1 MDMQSDRSMEPG
13 ECPGGVQPPPVGAAQ
28 PLARV
33 IGVSGA
39 KITVQFSSDASRS
52 LADVTV
58 GDLLAVRSR
67 RSLVVGILG
76 DVLGSGPAD
85 GRRDS
90 QPIGHVD
97 LLGEILCTASGE
109 QWFERGV
116 TCYPTIG
123 SDVGLVGE
131 TELRLMFGSEGAD
144 GIVVGRLRD
153 ERSVAACIRVD
164 HMLQRHFAVLGSTG
178 SGKSSAVAVI
188 LREVMA
194 ARPNLRVLLIDTH
207 DEYHRSF
214 GEGAF
219 ILRPQNF
226 RLPHWLFSFDEI
238 VHIIFGRHSQ
248 VAQEVGLLSEL
259 IPLAK
264 NEYRRSRGAERTG
277 YRGSELESA
286 GYSVDT
292 PVPYRLEDLIA
303 LIESRMGKLENNAIA
318 VHYQRLLARINV
330 ARTNRRFSFIFDNEG
345 DGLAEIVSQL
355 FRLQPDGPSMTIV
368 QTAGLPVEVFDPVV
382 SALFRLAFEF
392 GLHTGA
398 ALPLLVVCEEAHHYA
413 HADRSL
419 GFHPAREGLSR
430 IAKEG
435 RKHGVFLGLVTQRPA
450 ELDPTLLSQCG
461 TVFAMRMANE
471 ADQSVVRAAL
481 TDPTN
486 RLLDFLPSLAT
497 RDALAFGEGVPVA
510 VRMRFDEL
518 PAALV
523 PKRAGRDHVQPG
535 AKLDNGFV
543 SALVARWRGGA
554 VAAAPAAPNVGL
566 SAYGA
571 RAGSR

>member
-1 MDMQSDRSMEPG
+1 MQSDKPMDQGEP
-13 ECPGGVQPPPVGAAQ
+13 P

-33 IGVSGA
+33 IGVSGG
-39 KITVQFSSDASRS
+39 KITVQFAGDAGRS
-52 LADVTV
+52 LTGVTV
-58 GDLLAVRSR
+58 GDLLAVRTR
-67 RSLVVGILG
+67 GSLVVGILSDIRAG
-76 DVLGSGPAD
+76 GSVDDAGPQTI
-85 GRRDS
+85 G

-97 LLGEILCTASGE
+97 MLGEIAGTASGAPV
-109 QWFERGV
+109 FERGV
-116 TCYPTIG
+116 SAYPTIG
-123 SDVGLVGE
+123 SDVGPVGE
-131 TELRLMFGSEGAD
+131 AELRLMFGNEGTD

-153 ERSVAACIRVD
+153 EKSVAPCIRVD

-214 GEGAF
+214 GEGACA
-219 ILRPQNF
+219 LRPQDL
-226 RLPHWLFSFDEI
+226 RLPHWLFGFDEI
-238 VHIIFGRHSQ
+238 VHIIFGRH
-248 VAQEVGLLSEL
+248 AQAAPEVGLLSEL
-259 IPLAK
+259 IPVAK
-264 NEYRRSRGAERTG
+264 NDYRRNQAAQRGGYGGIERD
-277 YRGSELESA
+277 SA

-303 LIESRMGKLENNAIA
+303 LIESRMGKLENNTIA
-318 VHYQRLLARINV
+318 VHYQRLLARINA
-330 ARTNRRFSFIFDNEG
+330 ARANRRFSFIFENDG
-345 DGLAEIVSQL
+345 DSLAEVVSQL
-355 FRLQPDGPSMTIV
+355 FRLRPEGPRMTII
-368 QTAGLPVEVFDPVV
+368 QTAGLPTEVFDPVV

-398 ALPLLVVCEEAHHYA
+398 ALPLLMVCEEAHLYA
-413 HADRSL
+413 HADRAT
-419 GFHPAREGLSR
+419 GFHPARAGLSR

-471 ADQSVVRAAL
+471 ADQSVVRAGL

-497 RDALAFGEGVPVA
+497 RDALAFGEGVPVS

-518 PAALV
+518 PAGLV
-523 PKRAGRDHVQPG
+523 PRRAERDQVQAG
-535 AKLDNGFV
+535 AKLDAAFV
-543 SALVARWRGGA
+543 SSLVARWRGSA
-554 VAAAPAAPNVGL
+554 LAAAATTNVGF
-566 SAYGA
+566 SAYSS
-571 RAGSR
+571 RAGTR